1 MKKTALMSVMLVLLL
16 IVAAC
21 GGNNATNIE
30 TEATTT
36 APTEKTPEK
45 ESAVTPPAENV
56 ALSFMHWRTEDK
68 AVFDKL
74 IADFEAENPNI
85 KVTQTIFPSS
95 DYTSV
100 AQQKLLDGTTGDVF
114 TVFPGSQ
121 FKGLTDAGLME
132 DLSGKPVVENF
143 VPTLITRGAVEG
155 KQYALPYQ
163 LVYNMPLINVGIFE
177 KLGISMPTD
186 WDSYVAALET
196 LKSNGYIPIA
206 LPGADIGRGQLM
218 NPMLMNENTD
228 EEMFPKLVT
237 KDTKLTDEWYVNS
250 LEKWNQLTPYFQDN
264 SLGTKYDAAVTL
276 FVTEKAA
283 MPATGSF
290 HAALVLEQA
299 PDMKLD
305 MLPPITVPASDVV
318 FEGLRVAEV
327 VDHHRVV
334 DDQVDGVQRVDLG
347 RVGAQRHHGVAHGG
361 QVDDG
366 RNAGEVL
373 HQHAGRAE
381 ADFVFDAALVVEP
394 VGHGLQVGFVDGDA
408 VFVAQQVLQQHLH
421 RDRQLA
427 GAVQTRFLSGAK
439 AVIDVGLAAD
449 DEFAAGF
456 EAVYRRH
463 FEGSLLCPRPPEN
476 LSRDRAIEADPQR
489 PSSRRVRPIQC
500 GG

>member
-283 MPATGSF
+283 MLATGSF

-318 FEGLRVAEV
+318 FEGVHNTTFMLAINTKSSKKEAAEKFIEFLAEKENASYYANNTGQLGV
-327 VDHHRVV
+327 VK
-334 DDQVDGVQRVDLG
+334 
-347 RVGAQRHHGVAHGG
+347 
-361 QVDDG
+361 
-366 RNAGEVL
+366 
-373 HQHAGRAE
+373 
-381 ADFVFDAALVVEP
+381 
-394 VGHGLQVGFVDGDA
+394 GLEYTSKS
-408 VFVAQQVLQQHLH
+408 LQFAT
-421 RDRQLA
+421 DWSTKK
-427 GAVQTRFLSGAK
+427 TRFLPRSTIPDKQIEDAITNSIS
-439 AVIDVGLAAD
+439 AVISGTAPEKAA
-449 DEFAAGF
+449 E
-456 EAVYRRH
+456 EAQKIV
-463 FEGSLLCPRPPEN
+463 E
-476 LSRDRAIEADPQR
+476 Q
-489 PSSRRVRPIQC
+489 VIQQ
-500 GG
+500 